1 MHPRTRFTS
10 VPIAFRRWIS
20 HPLAFITMVSVST
33 ATLPT
38 VPCLAEDAADS
49 DFLTPASFDDTLS
62 DDWSLTPGQT
72 RLLAAVGVVAG
83 MVGFAALAASIVTR
97 LGDRGPSGPPAPL
110 ADLTAPALRR
120 RPEPAPPE
128 PDESP

>member
-1 MHPRTRFTS
+1 MKPVFSPSRMRSWLSATPALIF
-10 VPIAFRRWIS
+10 VAVIA
-20 HPLAFITMVSVST
+20 T
-33 ATLPT
+33 ATLPA
-38 VPCLAEDAADS
+38 VPCRAADAPDS
-49 DFLTPASFDDTLS
+49 DFLTPASFDDALS

-128 PDESP
+128 PADSP

>member
-1 MHPRTRFTS
+1 MF
-10 VPIAFRRWIS
+10 VAV
-20 HPLAFITMVSVST
+20 ITT

-38 VPCLAEDAADS
+38 VPCRADDAPDS
-49 DFLTPASFDDTLS
+49 DFLTPASFDDALS

-83 MVGFAALAASIVTR
+83 MVGFAALAAFIVTR

-128 PDESP
+128 PAESP

>member
-1 MHPRTRFTS
+1 MKPVFSPSRMRSWLSASPALIF
-10 VPIAFRRWIS
+10 VAVIA
-20 HPLAFITMVSVST
+20 T

>member
-1 MHPRTRFTS
+1 MKPVFSPSRMRS
-10 VPIAFRRWIS
+10 WLSASPALILVAVIA
-20 HPLAFITMVSVST
+20 A

-38 VPCLAEDAADS
+38 VPCRADDAPDS
-49 DFLTPASFDDTLS
+49 DFLTPASFDDALS

-83 MVGFAALAASIVTR
+83 MVGFAALAAFIVTR

-128 PDESP
+128 PAESP

>member
-1 MHPRTRFTS
+1 MHSRTCFTS

-20 HPLAFITMVSVST
+20 HPLALIAMVSVAT
-33 ATLPT
+33 AALPT

-72 RLLAAVGVVAG
+72 RLLTAVGVVAG
-83 MVGFAALAASIVTR
+83 MVGFAALAAFIVTR

-110 ADLTAPALRR
+110 ADLTAPALRS

-128 PDESP
+128 PAESP